1 MKWAEEELRYL
12 REHYPDGNTAEIAE
26 HLGRTEGAVQQM
38 AAKQGLRKSAEFMER
53 TLYALGRQVSHTPAA
68 IANRFKK
75 GQEAFNKGRRM
86 TEWMSQ
92 EAQER
97 CMRTTFKDGNIPR
110 NAYAAGTE
118 IVRDGRVYVK
128 VPDRRRL
135 VLKQHYVWQQ
145 HHGKIPQDH
154 VVKFK
159 DGNFMNCDISNLYIM
174 SRADACVKMIREMTT
189 EQRKRRMSK
198 SQARRNELIRKDKM
212 RIRWGLEPK
221 SKIVKRYYE
230 K

>member
-1 MKWAEEELRYL
+1 MKWTKEELQYL
-12 REHYPDGNTAEIAE
+12 REHYPDDNTAEIAE

-38 AAKQGLRKSAEFMER
+38 AAKQGLRKSAEFMEK
-53 TLYALGRQVSHTPAA
+53 TLCALGRQVSHTEKA

-75 GQEAFNKGRRM
+75 GQEAFNKGKNR
-86 TEWMSQ
+86 TEWMS
-92 EAQER
+92 EEGHEK
-97 CMRTTFKDGNIPR
+97 CIRTTFKDGHVPH

-128 VPDRRRL
+128 VPGRRRL
-135 VLKQHYVWQQ
+135 MLKQHYVWKQ

-159 DGNFMNCDISNLYIM
+159 DGDFMNCDISNLYIM
-174 SRADACVKMIREMTT
+174 SRADACVKMINEMSA
-189 EQRKRRMSK
+189 EQRK
-198 SQARRNELIRKDKM
+198 ARQEVATAHRNETIRKDKM

-221 SKIVKRYYE
+221 SKLIKRYYA

>member
-1 MKWAEEELRYL
+1 MKWTEEELQYL
-12 REHYPDGNTAEIAE
+12 REHYPDGNTAEIAG
-26 HLGRTEGAVQQM
+26 HLGRTERAVQQM
-38 AAKQGLRKSAEFMER
+38 AVKHGLRKSAEFMEK
-53 TLYALGRQVSHTPAA
+53 TLFALGRQVSHTPAA

-75 GQEAFNKGRRM
+75 GQEAFNKGRRI

-97 CMRTTFKDGNIPR
+97 FMRTTFKHGNIPR

-118 IVRDGRVYVK
+118 IVRDDRVYVK
-128 VPDRRRL
+128 VPGRRKL
-135 VLKQHYVWQQ
+135 MLKHHYVWQQ
-145 HHGKIPQDH
+145 HHGKIPQDY

-159 DGNFMNCDISNLYIM
+159 DGDFMNCDISNLYVM
-174 SRADACVKMIREMTT
+174 SRADACVKMTNEMSA
-189 EQRKRRMSK
+189 EQRK
-198 SQARRNELIRKDKM
+198 ARQEVATAHRNETIRKDKM

-221 SKIVKRYYE
+221 SKIVKKYYA

>member
-1 MKWAEEELRYL
+1 MRWTEEDLQYL
-12 REHYPDGNTAEIAE
+12 REHYPDDNTAEIAK

-38 AAKQGLRKSAEFMER
+38 AVKHGLRKSAEFMAK
-53 TLYALGRQVSHTPAA
+53 TLYALGRQVSHTPKA

-75 GQEAFNKGRRM
+75 GQEAFNKGKNRI
-86 TEWMSQ
+86 EWMSD
-92 EAQER
+92 ESHEK
-97 CMRTTFKDGNIPR
+97 CMRTTFKNGNIPH

-128 VPDRRRL
+128 VPGRRKL
-135 VLKQHYVWQQ
+135 MLKHHYVWQQ

-159 DGNFMNCDISNLYIM
+159 DGDFMNCDISNLYIM
-174 SRADACVKMIREMTT
+174 SRADACVKMTSEMTT
-189 EQRKRRMSK
+189 EQLR
-198 SQARRNELIRKDKM
+198 ARHEVAMAHRNETIRKDKM

-221 SKIVKRYYE
+221 SKIVKKYYA

>member
-1 MKWAEEELRYL
+1 MRWTEEELQYL
-12 REHYPDGNTAEIAE
+12 REHYPDDNTAEIAK

-38 AAKQGLRKSAEFMER
+38 AVKHGLRKSAEFMEK
-53 TLYALGRQVSHTPAA
+53 TLFALGRQVSHTPAE

-75 GQEAFNKGRRM
+75 GQEAFNKGKNR
-86 TEWMSQ
+86 TEWMSD
-92 EAQER
+92 ESHEK
-97 CMRTTFKDGNIPR
+97 CMRTTFKHGNIPH
-110 NAYAAGTE
+110 NAYATGTE

-128 VPDRRRL
+128 VPGRRKL
-135 VLKQHYVWQQ
+135 MLKQHYVWQQ

-159 DGNFMNCDISNLYIM
+159 DGDFMNCDISNLYIM
-174 SRADACVKMIREMTT
+174 SRADACVKMINEMSA
-189 EQRKRRMSK
+189 EQRK
-198 SQARRNELIRKDKM
+198 ARQEVATAHRNETIRKDKM

-221 SKIVKRYYE
+221 SKIVKKYYA